1 METCI
6 LALLLVGAVN
16 SKIPD
21 TSSTPFN
28 GSTTTTQIYETATHS
43 SPTPSTTTQIYE
55 ISDHSSST
63 PDKWAGTGKV
73 TTQVSSL
80 YSSYA
85 SHSTIRSYRIVC
97 KTVTIYGFL
106 KRFCAD
112 LYRGGRWGEEETLDH
127 IPDRLTNS
135 RQLDE
140 IHILLFKCAA
150 SSDYYLWEN
159 SYDPKSGGIIE
170 EIRVSNMCPE
180 DPGSYQ
186 VLLGIISPSFFYP
199 PALSLSCA
207 LSLDTVPKPVITW
220 LCQVDETSEV
230 CDQKC
235 STYNCDDE
243 AMCNGVSYGVFCY
256 STMRGN
262 VVRYI
267 NPYEVCDYNVY
278 QEPTDTNKLQTSNQN
293 SLFRSRD
300 WLSANQ
306 GPAFHDSVGS
316 CVPRSA
322 IAYAFHSGPRN
333 PLPNKGTTSQ
343 FSDRYLSL
351 TKYFQPY
358 DIINNGTRRTEMF
371 YTPYQCDVSIYPDL
385 PGPDIPGTPIYR
397 EKPFPP
403 SIPVNR
409 GPTV

>member
-28 GSTTTTQIYETATHS
+28 GSTTTTQIYETATHSSPTPSTTTQIYETATHS

-186 VLLGIISPSFFYP
+186 V
-199 PALSLSCA
+199 
-207 LSLDTVPKPVITW
+207 
-220 LCQVDETSEV
+220 DETSEV

-322 IAYAFHSGPRN
+322 IAY
-333 PLPNKGTTSQ
+333 
-343 FSDRYLSL
+343 
-351 TKYFQPY
+351 
-358 DIINNGTRRTEMF
+358 
-371 YTPYQCDVSIYPDL
+371 VW
-385 PGPDIPGTPIYR
+385 
-397 EKPFPP
+397 
-403 SIPVNR
+403 
-409 GPTV
+409 